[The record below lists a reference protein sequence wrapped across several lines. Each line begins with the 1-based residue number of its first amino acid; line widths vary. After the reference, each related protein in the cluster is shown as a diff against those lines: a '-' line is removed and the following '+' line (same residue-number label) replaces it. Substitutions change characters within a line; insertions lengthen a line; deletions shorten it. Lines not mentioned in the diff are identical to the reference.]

1 MVLDL
6 EYMAGLVPVIL
17 RYVPLTLG
25 MAVMAMAIALV
36 LAAVLA
42 VIRVLKVPVL
52 DRIVAVFISFFRGT
66 PLLVQLFLFYY
77 GLPQVVA
84 AFRSIDGVTAAV
96 IGLTLHFSA
105 YMAESIR
112 GAILGI
118 DRSQWEAGAAVG
130 MTQLQLMRRIIL
142 PQAARVA
149 APTLLN
155 YFIDMIKS
163 TSLAFTLGVTEMMGA
178 AQKEAAGSFRYLEA
192 FLVVALSTGRSSRR
206 CPSCSGGWKSA
217 SAGRSPDDPRRGARQ
232 AVRRADGARRHRPRD
247 RARRADRRHR
257 PVGHRQVDAAPLP
270 QLPRPARGRPHHPG
284 RPHRRRRARLAA
296 GNPGAPAADRLRV
309 PELRALRQ
317 QDRAAEHHRG
327 ADSGEALPQ
336 AEAEARADAIL
347 AEIGL
352 ADRGDTYPAALS
364 GGQQQR
370 VGIGRAM
377 ALEAELMLVDE
388 PTSALDPEWVGEVLD
403 LLRRVASSTRPC

>member
-1 MVLDL
+1 MILDL

-25 MAVMAMAIALV
+25 MAIVAMAIALV

-42 VIRVLKVPVL
+42 VVRVLKVPVV
-52 DRIVAVFISFFRGT
+52 DRLVAVFISFFRGT

-77 GLPQVVA
+77 GLPQVVT

-118 DRSQWEAGAAVG
+118 DRSQWEAGQSVG
-130 MTQLQLMRRIIL
+130 MTQMQLMRRIIL

-192 FLVVALSTGRSSRR
+192 FLVVACMYWVIVEALSFVQRR
-206 CPSCSGGWKSA
+206 
-217 SAGRSPDDPRRGARQ
+217 
-232 AVRRADGARRHRPRD
+232 
-247 RARRADRRHR
+247 
-257 PVGHRQVDAAPLP
+257 LE
-270 QLPRPARGRPHHPG
+270 
-284 RPHRRRRARLAA
+284 ARL
-296 GNPGAPAADRLRV
+296 
-309 PELRALRQ
+309 
-317 QDRAAEHHRG
+317 
-327 ADSGEALPQ
+327 
-336 AEAEARADAIL
+336 
-347 AEIGL
+347 
-352 ADRGDTYPAALS
+352 
-364 GGQQQR
+364 
-370 VGIGRAM
+370 GRAF
-377 ALEAELMLVDE
+377 A
-388 PTSALDPEWVGEVLD
+388 
-403 LLRRVASSTRPC
+403 R